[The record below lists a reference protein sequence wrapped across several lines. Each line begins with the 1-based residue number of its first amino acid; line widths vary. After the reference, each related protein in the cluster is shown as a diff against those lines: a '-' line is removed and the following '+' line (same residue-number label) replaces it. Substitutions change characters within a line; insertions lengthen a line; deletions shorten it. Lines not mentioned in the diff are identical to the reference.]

1 MGAIPEGVPRA
12 AGVTTPAGVGAPH
25 IGGTRRSRVVSRV
38 DVVARRL
45 YLIAFAVRVVA
56 GIGAYIATEYFDIP
70 LLQDALYYEEVGYS
84 VAQEWLS
91 GGSSQWLDTERYG
104 GKVAWLMVATIG
116 GLYFLLQGFRSVPLL
131 LMLWSG
137 LTAWVPVYAY
147 RIGMELG
154 APPTV
159 SRRAAWVVALAPAF
173 VFWSG
178 ALYKEGLVLLI
189 LSIGVY
195 HTLRLQ
201 RRWRASSLL
210 AIILSV
216 VALSGLRFY
225 LAPLLGGA
233 IILGL
238 LFARNM
244 SATKGRA
251 VGSGVVALMRQIT
264 LALIFIGAMVSM
276 GLADRAEESLFET
289 DTGLLMQ
296 LDSSRRDLAAAQSG
310 YLPAA
315 DVSAPDEVI
324 RFFPVG
330 LLYFLTVPFPWQLG
344 GLRQTLTIPETL
356 AWVLSYPLVLVGM
369 LRGLR
374 VNRSATAFLVI
385 LTVAMCGVYAVL
397 SGNVGTAYRM
407 RTQVWLFWALFAVW
421 GWEVWRGARRE
432 RKRLGREVGYAR
444 VRRESVTRAV
454 KGRT

>member
-1 MGAIPEGVPRA
+1 MGAIPEAVPRT
-12 AGVTTPAGVGAPH
+12 GGMTPPAGVGAPH
-25 IGGTRRSRVVSRV
+25 IRGARRYGAVSRV

-45 YLIAFAVRVVA
+45 YLIAFAIRVMA
-56 GIGAYIATEYFDIP
+56 GIGGYIATEHFAIP

-131 LMLWSG
+131 LMLWSL
-137 LTAWVPVYAY
+137 LTAWVPVYTY

-154 APPTV
+154 APATV

-201 RRWRASSLL
+201 RRWRAGSLL
-210 AIILSV
+210 AIIFSV
-216 VALSGLRFY
+216 VALLGLRFY
-225 LAPLLGGA
+225 LAPLVGGA
-233 IILGL
+233 IVLGL
-238 LFARNM
+238 LFARDM
-244 SATKGRA
+244 SATKGR
-251 VGSGVVALMRQIT
+251 VGGGVVALVRQT
-264 LALIFIGAMVSM
+264 TVALIFVVVMVSI
-276 GLADRAEESLFET
+276 GFTERAEESLFET
-289 DTGLLMQ
+289 DAGLLMQ
-296 LDSSRRDLAAAQSG
+296 LDTSRRDLAAAQSG
-310 YLPAA
+310 YLPGA
-315 DVSAPDEVI
+315 DVSAPEEVV

-330 LLYFLTVPFPWQLG
+330 LLYFLAVPFPWQLG

-356 AWVLSYPLVLVGM
+356 AWVLSYPLVLVGIV
-369 LRGLR
+369 RGLR
-374 VNRSATAFLVI
+374 VNRPATAFLVI
-385 LTVAMCGVYAVL
+385 LTAAMCGVYAVL

-407 RTQVWLFWALFAVW
+407 RTQVWLFWAPFAVW
-421 GWEVWRGARRE
+421 GWELWRERQRE
-432 RKRLGREVGYAR
+432 RKAAGRELRYAR
-444 VRRESVTRAV
+444 VARQAIRGPV